1 MEFEVTAMLN
11 RVLIGACLS
20 LSLIACATTPAGP
33 GTAKPPAAVQAAP
46 VQTLGCARPD
56 NGTRLPAT
64 APNCSGPASVYSKS
78 DIDRTGQA
86 DTGDALRMLSPSL
99 TVH

>member
-1 MEFEVTAMLN
+1 MLN
-11 RVLIGACLS
+11 RALIGACLL
-20 LSLIACATTPAGP
+20 LSLMSCASTPAGS
-33 GTAKPPAAVQAAP
+33 GTAKPTVAVRAAP
-46 VQTLGCARPD
+46 AQPLGCARPD
-56 NGTRLPAT
+56 KDTRLPSS
-64 APNCSGPASVYSKS
+64 APNCTAPGSVYSKA

>member
-1 MEFEVTAMLN
+1 MGFEVTAMLN
-11 RVLIGACLS
+11 RALIGACLL
-20 LSLIACATTPAGP
+20 LSLVSCATTPAGP
-33 GTAKPPAAVQAAP
+33 GTAKPTAAVQAAP

-64 APNCSGPASVYSKS
+64 SPNCGAPGSVYTRP